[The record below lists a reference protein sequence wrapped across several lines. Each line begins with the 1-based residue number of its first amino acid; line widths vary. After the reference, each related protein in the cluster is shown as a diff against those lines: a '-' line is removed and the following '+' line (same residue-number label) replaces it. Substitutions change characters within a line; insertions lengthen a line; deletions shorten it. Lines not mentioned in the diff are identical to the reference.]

1 MADPAGITDDLFLG
15 GRLRL
20 RQPRRGHRAGH
31 DAVLLAAVTAARP
44 GQRVADFGAGV
55 GVAGLALARRVGG
68 LDLVLVEVDEG
79 LATLARANAQA
90 NGIAAHV
97 AVLDVTADAATFAAA
112 GLGPDSADAVLMNPP
127 FNAAARHQASPDA
140 GRQAAHMAPAELL
153 ASWVHAS
160 RRVLKPGGMLTLIW
174 RAEGLGD
181 VLAALDRGFGGVE
194 VLPVHPAP
202 GKAAIRVL
210 VRAVKGGRAPML
222 LHSGLMLGG
231 DRAAEAA
238 IQAVLS
244 GEATLPLAA
253 G

>member
-1 MADPAGITDDLFLG
+1 MADPAGVTDDLFLG

-31 DAVLLAAVTAARP
+31 DAVLLAAAIAARP

-55 GVAGLALARRVGG
+55 GAAGLALARRVGG
-68 LDLVLVEVDEG
+68 LDLVLVEIDEA
-79 LATLARANAQA
+79 LAALARANVQA

-153 ASWVHAS
+153 TSWVHAA

-174 RAEGLGD
+174 RAEGLAD

-202 GKAAIRVL
+202 GKGAIRVL

-222 LHSGLMLGG
+222 LHPGLMLGG

>member
-1 MADPAGITDDLFLG
+1 MADPAGVTDDLFLG

-31 DAVLLAAVTAARP
+31 DAVLLAAAIAARP

-55 GVAGLALARRVGG
+55 GAAGLALARRVGG
-68 LDLVLVEVDEG
+68 LDLVLVEIDEA
-79 LATLARANAQA
+79 LAALARANVQA

-153 ASWVHAS
+153 ASWVHAA

-174 RAEGLGD
+174 RAEGLAD

-222 LHSGLMLGG
+222 LHPGLMLGG